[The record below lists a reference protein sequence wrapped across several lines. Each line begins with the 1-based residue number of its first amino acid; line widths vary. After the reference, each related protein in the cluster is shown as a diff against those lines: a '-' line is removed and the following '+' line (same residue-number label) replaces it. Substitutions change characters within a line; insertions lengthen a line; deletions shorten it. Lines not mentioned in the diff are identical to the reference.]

1 MSMANTYRQRAN
13 QARQQIASLQ
23 KEKGNLSKKS
33 ADLQKRAN
41 TADAEANKTKNAS
54 TRTSKLREAER
65 ARNDLASIAN
75 KIGTIENKIA
85 TEHLKLQSSEKSLV
99 SEEAKEAKKRQ
110 RNAEQLNR
118 TNRQQMNTMN
128 SQIRLHGTLH
138 REAFSEIDKLKNL
151 PDRITVLF
159 LASNPL
165 DQSQLRLDEEIRA
178 IQEMIRKSEH
188 RDAVH
193 LESRWALRPQDVLQA
208 FNECNPHIVHFSG
221 HGTDTDE
228 IVFQDDFGR
237 TKSVTKE
244 ALVQVM
250 NACSGNL
257 QLAFFN
263 TCYSAEQAEAV
274 VEHVQAAVGMST
286 SIGDRAAR
294 VFASQFYSAIG
305 FGKSL
310 AQAFEQGKAELM
322 LENIPEDNTPELFVA
337 DDVDPEQL
345 ILVRP
350 PDSS

>member
-1 MSMANTYRQRAN
+1 MSMTNIYRQRAN

-33 ADLQKRAN
+33 ADLQKKAN
-41 TADAEANKTKNAS
+41 SADTAVNRTKNIS
-54 TRTSKLREAER
+54 TRNSKFREAER
-65 ARNDLASIAN
+65 ARSDNASITN

-85 TEHLKLQSSEKSLV
+85 AEHIKLQSAEKSLACEEV
-99 SEEAKEAKKRQ
+99 TEAKNRQ
-110 RNAEQLNR
+110 RNSDQLNR
-118 TNRQQMNTMN
+118 KNQQQLNKMN
-128 SQIRLHGTLH
+128 SQIRLHSTLQ
-138 REAFSEIDKLKNL
+138 REVISEIDKLKNL
-151 PDRITVLF
+151 PERITVLF

-165 DQSQLRLDEEIRA
+165 DQNQLRLDEEVRA
-178 IQEMIRKSEH
+178 IHDMIRKSEH
-188 RDAVH
+188 RDAVL
-193 LESRWALRPQDVLQA
+193 LESRWALRPHDLLQA

-237 TKSVTKE
+237 TKTVTKE

-250 NACSGNL
+250 IACSGDL

-263 TCYSAEQAEAV
+263 TCYSAGQAEAV
-274 VEHVQAAVGMST
+274 VEHIHAAVGMST
-286 SIGDRAAR
+286 SIGDRAAC

-310 AQAFEQGKAELM
+310 AAAFEQGKAALM
-322 LENIPEDNTPELFVA
+322 LENIPEDDTPELFVA